1 MAPHEDAIESKQRA
15 LENLLTRIENGKG
28 KPLFKAWVPVPI
40 LLPGEQ
46 TSTRINPG
54 KKLYSQVEPT
64 SKIKGVLDAAIWIG
78 YAWADEPR
86 NHAVVVV
93 TGDNEKNVK
102 KIINKKSDK
111 EIYNYLIERYGD
123 WILFNPPLKINTFL
137 LWGFPLM
144 FALLGGVFIYIK
156 VVVPHS
162 RQ

>member
-1 MAPHEDAIESKQRA
+1 VRNIFLIILFVFFIPAQLAMASAEREINIYKNIRCLVCQGQSLNDSNSDFAID
-15 LENLLTRIENGKG
+15 L
-28 KPLFKAWVPVPI
+28 
-40 LLPGEQ
+40 
-46 TSTRINPG
+46 
-54 KKLYSQVEPT
+54 KKV
-64 SKIKGVLDAAIWIG
+64 IK
-78 YAWADEPR
+78 
-86 NHAVVVV
+86 
-93 TGDNEKNVK
+93 K

-111 EIYNYLIERYGD
+111 EIYNYLTERYGD